1 MVNEYKG
8 DFKMEKR
15 ILVTLDGTTTGEA
28 VLTKLEDLLLRSTPK
43 MDAEVTL
50 LKVLSKMNFNM
61 LHEDEAAQLPRSEEE
76 LNQLTQEAR
85 SYLENIAKGLR
96 SKGIKVNIMVASG
109 SAAEEIVRVAHEIQ
123 AHLIA
128 MATHGRSGLARWAV
142 GSVTDQVIHLEGN
155 IPVLAVKASGENEIN
170 SATKVKSLKSIPKHL

>member
-1 MVNEYKG
+1 MK
-8 DFKMEKR
+8 DR
-15 ILVTLDGTTTGEA
+15 ILVPLDGSKTGEA
-28 VLTKLEDLLLRSTPK
+28 VLAKLEELVLQAVPK
-43 MDAEVTL
+43 RDAEVTL

-85 SYLENIAKGLR
+85 SYLENIAGGLR
-96 SKGIKVNIMVASG
+96 SKGLKVDIMVTSG
-109 SAAEEIVRVAHEIQ
+109 SAAEEIVKAAREIQ

-155 IPVLAVKASGENEIN
+155 IPVLAVKASGEKEVSSTI
-170 SATKVKSLKSIPKHL
+170 TMESLKSLVKHS